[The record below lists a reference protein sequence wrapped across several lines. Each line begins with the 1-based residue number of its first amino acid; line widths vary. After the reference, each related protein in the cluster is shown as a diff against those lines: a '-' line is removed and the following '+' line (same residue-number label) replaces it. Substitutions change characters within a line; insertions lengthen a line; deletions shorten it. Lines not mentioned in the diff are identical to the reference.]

1 MEQKQ
6 PFTVEVTRG
15 GMAESRHYGAAII
28 VDAKGKVLHS
38 WGDTDQLIYPRSAIK
53 PLQSLA
59 LLESGAAD
67 HYELSDAEV
76 ALASSSHSSEPL
88 HVSAVTAWLD
98 RIGLAAEDLECIGHL
113 PINEQAVHDMIR
125 SGEKVTN
132 IHNNCSGKHT
142 GFLSTALHLGEDTK
156 GYIEAGHPVQE
167 RLLKILS
174 EMGDCDLSGT
184 PRGID
189 GCGIPVIGMPLSAMA
204 LAMARMADPEG
215 LDSKRASAAKR
226 IVPSMAT
233 HPVHVAGT
241 GRFDTVAMTAA
252 RGRFTVKT
260 GAEAVH
266 AGIIPELGVGIAL
279 KIEDGNKRGSDVAIA
294 NILDLLGV
302 LDDTAREGLKD
313 FLDTP
318 ITNAAGALAGSVRMQ
333 EGWAG

>member
-15 GMAESRHYGAAII
+15 GMVESRHYGTAII

-38 WGDTDQLIYPRSAIK
+38 WGDADQLIYPRSAIK

-67 HYELSDAEV
+67 HYQLSDAEV

-88 HVSAVTAWLD
+88 HINAVSAWLK
-98 RIGLAAEDLECIGHL
+98 RIGLGAADLECAGHL
-113 PINEQAVHDMIR
+113 PSNEKAAHDMIR
-125 SGEKVTN
+125 SGEEITT

-142 GFLSTALHLGEDTK
+142 GFLSTCLHLGEQTK
-156 GYIEAGHPVQE
+156 GYIQADHPVQE
-167 RLLKILS
+167 RLLRILS

-189 GCGIPVIGMPLSAMA
+189 GCGIPVIGMPLAGMA
-204 LAMARMADPEG
+204 LAMARMAAPEG
-215 LDSKRASAAKR
+215 LETKRAAAAKR
-226 IVPSMAT
+226 IVPSMAA
-233 HPVHVAGT
+233 HPAHVAGT

-252 RGRFTVKT
+252 RGRFTTKT

-279 KIEDGNKRGSDVAIA
+279 KVEDGNKRGSDVAIA

-302 LDDTAREGLKD
+302 LDDTACEGLKD
-313 FLDTP
+313 FLDMP
-318 ITNAAGALAGSVRMQ
+318 VTNAAGSLVGHVSMQ
-333 EGWAG
+333 DGWAG